1 MKKIGLITFH
11 ASHNNGSMLQALA
24 LQTVLE
30 KKYNCKVEIINFS
43 NESQRNMYAV
53 LPKADNYK
61 RLIKNVIWMTK
72 YKEMKKQYKSYCEFS
87 GKYFHLSSK
96 EYSLSSQ
103 LEELDGVYDAI
114 IAGSDQVWNIACR
127 DADDA
132 YYLNFV
138 QKTPKYAY
146 AVSFGANNPFELGER
161 NKYINYINKFRMISV
176 REKMHKM
183 DSRRNRSKA

>member
-1 MKKIGLITFH
+1 MWIFWKI
-11 ASHNNGSMLQALA
+11 
-24 LQTVLE
+24 
-30 KKYNCKVEIINFS
+30 FS
-43 NESQRNMYAV
+43 FIS
-53 LPKADNYK
+53 K
-61 RLIKNVIWMTK
+61 RVFVVN
-72 YKEMKKQYKSYCEFS
+72 
-87 GKYFHLSSK
+87 
-96 EYSLSSQ
+96 Q

-161 NKYINYINKFRMISV
+161 NKYINISINLEWFLYEK
-176 REKMHKM
+176 KMHK
-183 DSRRNRSKA
+183 NG